1 MNKEVVIVS
10 AARTPIGRFQE
21 TLSTIPAVEL
31 GGMAIAA
38 AVERAGL
45 DGALVDE
52 VLMGNVISAGEGQ
65 APARQATLKGGLPPT
80 VGATTLNKV
89 CGSGLKAV
97 MMGAQAIKAGDAEI
111 IVAGGME
118 NMSLGPFLLPKA
130 RTGYRLGYP
139 MADTPI
145 IDATVYD
152 GLWCS
157 LMNWHMGMAAEFIAQ
172 EYKITRQ
179 ELDEYSLKSHQK
191 AIQAIDEGKFKEEI
205 VPVTLP
211 QRKGEPIT
219 FDTDE
224 TPRRDTS
231 LEALAKLQP
240 AFKEGGIVTAGNSP
254 GITDGAAALVV
265 MSAQRAKELGIEP
278 LARITGYAQAAVE
291 PKWLFIA
298 PAHAIRRLLEKTGYK
313 LDDFDLMEV
322 NEAFAA
328 QILADGKELGWD
340 WEKVNVH
347 GGAIALG
354 HPIGCSGAR
363 ILVTL
368 LYTMKE
374 RGAKVGLACLCLG
387 GGEAVAM
394 SVERV

>member
-31 GGMAIAA
+31 GGVAIAA
-38 AVERAGL
+38 AMERAGL

-179 ELDEYSLKSHQK
+179 ELDEYSLGSHQK
-191 AIQAIDEGKFKEEI
+191 AIQAIDEGKFKGEI
-205 VPVTLP
+205 APVTLP

-368 LYTMKE
+368 LYTMKD

>member
-21 TLSTIPAVEL
+21 SLSTIPAVEL

-38 AVERAGL
+38 AMERAGL

-179 ELDEYSLKSHQK
+179 ELDEYSLKSHQN

-205 VPVTLP
+205 APVTLP

-298 PAHAIRRLLEKTGYK
+298 PAHAIRRLLVKTGYK

-368 LYTMKE
+368 LYAMKD